1 MADISKSKH
10 PTSAKENHQTHV
22 LPSISKEL
30 QVVDL
35 CIKRAKPQ
43 KEEFQEYCSLGTKDQ
58 LLPISPPI
66 RAVRFDSDP
75 DGDGDDGDDGDDGSG
90 G

>member
-30 QVVDL
+30 QVVNL
-35 CIKRAKPQ
+35 CIKRVKPQ
-43 KEEFQEYCSLGTKDQ
+43 KEEFWENGSLGTKGQ
-58 LLPISPPI
+58 LIPISPPI
-66 RAVRFDSDP
+66 RAVRFDP
-75 DGDGDDGDDGDDGSG
+75 GVGGGGDSE
-90 G
+90 